1 MSPEFDLIRRYFQF
15 PTRHTELGVGDD
27 GALIRSIPGNETVV
41 STDMLVAGTHFFAD
55 TNAEGL
61 GWKTLAV
68 NISDMAAM
76 GAQPRW
82 AVLAM
87 AIPDIDERW
96 IADFARGL
104 FACAEA
110 FGVDLIGGD
119 TTRGPLTLCVTII
132 GEVPPGCALLRDGAR
147 SGDDV
152 WISGHPGRA
161 ALGLAH
167 LKGEATV
174 REPWLEKCLAALYRP
189 QPRVALGLALRG
201 VASSA
206 LDVSDGML
214 GDLQHILERSQVG
227 AEVDAT
233 LLPRA
238 DLDAACHDA
247 SLVERCM
254 FAGGDDYELLF
265 TAPVGKRD
273 VVEALA
279 ATLPLALTRIGHITE
294 NAGLSVIRA
303 DGTVFRPDRL
313 GYDHFQT

>member
-27 GALIRSIPGNETVV
+27 GALIRTTPGNETVV

-55 TNAEGL
+55 TNAESL
-61 GWKTLAV
+61 GWKALAV

-87 AIPDIDERW
+87 ALPDIDERW
-96 IADFARGL
+96 VAEFAHGL

-110 FGVDLIGGD
+110 FGVDLVGGD
-119 TTRGPLTLCVTII
+119 TTRGPLTLCVTIF
-132 GEVPPGCALLRDGAR
+132 GEVPLGCALRRDGAR
-147 SGDDV
+147 PGDDI

-167 LKGEATV
+167 LKGETTV

-201 VASSA
+201 IASSA
-206 LDVSDGML
+206 LDVSDGLL

-227 AEVDAT
+227 AQVDVA
-233 LLPRA
+233 LVPRS
-238 DLDAACHDA
+238 DLDAACDNE
-247 SLVERCM
+247 SVVERCVLG
-254 FAGGDDYELLF
+254 GGDDYELLF
-265 TAPVGKRD
+265 TAPVEKRGTIA
-273 VVEALA
+273 ALA
-279 ATLPLALTRIGHITE
+279 NDLPLVLTRIGCITDD
-294 NAGLSVIRA
+294 AGLSVIRA
-303 DGTVFRPDRL
+303 DGTAYHPDCL